1 MNDRPTREELNAYID
16 GELSARDDARVAE
29 AIAREAG
36 LADRV
41 AALTRLKSVLA
52 ETAEAPPR
60 PIVLPRSVWSRGML
74 AVAASVVLLIMVSVA
89 TGIAMFG
96 TEDANWFDEARA
108 IHTDWARYPASP
120 EAAEVDVNS
129 LLVSLDRID
138 LPVQT
143 PDLTSA
149 RLRLT
154 FLEFYSESQNA
165 PAAIHLGY
173 TGRRGCRVTLW
184 ITTAPQTLS
193 TALTESRDGK
203 LRGYRWRVGRVAY
216 AVFATGMA
224 EARFT
229 MIAGKVYKSTRE
241 HRGFDEETR
250 MALNQAS
257 TTAPPCAA

>member
-1 MNDRPTREELNAYID
+1 MGDRPTREELNAYVD
-16 GELSARDDARVAE
+16 GELSARDDARIAE
-29 AIAREAG
+29 AIAREPG

-52 ETAEAPPR
+52 ETAEAPAKPILLPR
-60 PIVLPRSVWSRGML
+60 PGWSRGML
-74 AVAASVVLLIMVSVA
+74 AVAASIGLLIMVSVA
-89 TGIAMFG
+89 SGLALFG
-96 TEDANWFDEARA
+96 TENADWFDEARN
-108 IHTDWARYPASP
+108 IHADWALYPAAP
-120 EAAEVDVNS
+120 EAREVDANS

-138 LPVQT
+138 LPVHT

-154 FLEFYSESQNA
+154 YLEYYRETEDA

-184 ITTAPQTLS
+184 VTTAPQTLT

-216 AVFATGMA
+216 AMFATGMA

-229 MIAGKVYKSTRE
+229 MIADKVYKSSRE

-250 MALNQAS
+250 MALNHAS

>member
-1 MNDRPTREELNAYID
+1 MSDLPTREELNAYID

-29 AIAREAG
+29 AIAREPG

-41 AALTRLKSVLA
+41 AALSRLKSVLA
-52 ETAEAPPR
+52 ETARAPAR
-60 PIVLPRSVWSRGML
+60 PIVFPGSGWSRGMQ
-74 AVAASVVLLIMVSVA
+74 AVAASIALLMVVSVA
-89 TGIAMFG
+89 AGIALIG
-96 TEDANWFDEARA
+96 TEDANWFDGARTVHA
-108 IHTDWARYPASP
+108 EWARYPAAP
-120 EAAEVDVNS
+120 GAAEVDANS
-129 LLVSLDRID
+129 LLVSLDLND
-138 LPVQT
+138 LPMQT

-154 FLEFYSESQNA
+154 YLEFYALTKQA

-184 ITTAPQTLS
+184 VTAAPRTLT

-216 AVFATGMA
+216 ALFATGMA

-229 MIAGKVYKSTRE
+229 MIADKVYKSTRE
-241 HRGFDEETR
+241 RRGFDEETR
-250 MALNQAS
+250 MALNHAS

>member
-1 MNDRPTREELNAYID
+1 MSDRPTREELNAYVD
-16 GELSARDDARVAE
+16 GELSAQDDARIAE
-29 AIAREAG
+29 AIAREPG

-41 AALTRLKSVLA
+41 AALTRLKSALA
-52 ETAEAPPR
+52 ETAEAPAR
-60 PIVLPRSVWSRGML
+60 PIVLPRSGWSRGML
-74 AVAASVVLLIMVSVA
+74 AVAASVALLIMVSVA
-89 TGIAMFG
+89 TGIALFG
-96 TEDANWFDEARA
+96 TEDANWFDEARN

-120 EAAEVDVNS
+120 EARKVDADS

-138 LPVQT
+138 LPVHT

-154 FLEFYSESQNA
+154 YLEFYAETENA
-165 PAAIHLGY
+165 LAAIHLGY

-184 ITTAPQTLS
+184 VTAAPRTLTTALM
-193 TALTESRDGK
+193 ESRDGK

-216 AVFATGMA
+216 ALFATGMA
-224 EARFT
+224 ESRFT

-250 MALNQAS
+250 MALNHAS
-257 TTAPPCAA
+257 TTAPPCAV